1 MLRKNASTSSQDD
14 LIKEFQTLVSDT
26 EKLLN
31 TSANLVGEH
40 ADELREQ
47 IRSSLGR
54 ARSSLDSAENSLR
67 ERGQAA
73 VDATSDYVQT
83 HPWHSLGIAA
93 AIGMLLGML
102 ITRR

>member
-1 MLRKNASTSSQDD
+1 MPRNNASASSQED

-54 ARSSLDSAENSLR
+54 ARSSLESTENGLR

-73 VDATSDYVQT
+73 VDATSDYVHS

-93 AIGMLLGML
+93 AIGLLFGML

>member
-1 MLRKNASTSSQDD
+1 MSRKNATATSQDE

-26 EKLLN
+26 EKLLH
-31 TSANLVGEH
+31 TSASLVGEH

-54 ARSSLDSAENSLR
+54 ARTSLNSAENGLR

-93 AIGMLLGML
+93 AIGLLLGML
-102 ITRR
+102 ISRR